1 MVTLAASHHSLEVA
15 EMIESDEFSRYYA
28 DILDGSYDCV
38 DRIVLNAYF
47 QLGQTPGGLRVWW
60 RQLYGS
66 DDNLDTEH
74 LMRIAGKFSR
84 RVRAYAKAHDIP
96 VIDCGKDERKHELA
110 EQLLPQDPDFKG
122 VFAILVGRAPAPV
135 WEVKQSKTGRIIDIR
150 RKKPYPYVNH
160 YAFHL
165 MDAEWGHITI
175 KLCPHPPFNA
185 QIILNGH
192 EYVAH
197 QAQKAGLEFSQA
209 GNCFTHI
216 SDPIALAH
224 IADTLRHQN
233 VVGQMSQL
241 CERWIYTTC
250 LCFALSLE
258 EQERTNFRYRYST
271 YQIEYSRNFLFHRGG
286 QMEQLFNNI
295 IDRVRVRLDVKTIK
309 TIFGA
314 KRRPFR
320 QQGHKTPRLEVVVE
334 KPAYNLTVFKL
345 HFGKLT
351 VKLYSKGERVLRVE
365 VISHN
370 TKALPY
376 GRALVKFPDIVHH
389 LRKVLER
396 FLSILHCVDHAFI
409 ADDTLDNLHT
419 ASQVGKSRVGG
430 IDLNKLRLR
439 AVVEAVIA
447 LAAVPNGFTVSD
459 LATKVRNILNVD
471 PQQYTPRQAAY
482 DLKKLRGKNF
492 VRKLDRSR
500 RYVVSLDGLR
510 TLTALWLLREKTI
523 KPVLAGAN
531 EIPNQS
537 ISLRSMSFIKLFNWQ
552 CSIYFKCWAL
562 LFNFINKKLSM

>member
-1 MVTLAASHHSLEVA
+1 MVIAAASHHSLKAE
-15 EMIESDEFSRYYA
+15 EMIEFDEFSQYYT
-28 DILDGSYDCV
+28 DFLDGSYDCV

-84 RVRAYAKAHDIP
+84 RVRADAKAHDIP
-96 VIDCGKDERKHELA
+96 VIDCRKDERKHELA

-135 WEVKQSKTGRIIDIR
+135 WEVKQSKAGKIIEVK
-150 RKKPYPYVNH
+150 RKQPYPSVNH
-160 YAFHL
+160 YSFHI
-165 MDAEWGHITI
+165 MDPEWGHITL

-192 EYVAH
+192 EYVAR
-197 QAQKAGLEFSQA
+197 QALKAGIEFSQE
-209 GNCFTHI
+209 GNSFTHI
-216 SDPIALAH
+216 SDPAALAQ
-224 IADTLRHQN
+224 IADTLRGDD
-233 VVGQMSQL
+233 VVGQLNQV
-241 CERWIYTTC
+241 CERWIYSAC
-250 LCFALSLE
+250 LCFALSLD
-258 EQERTNFRYRYST
+258 EQERANFRYRYST
-271 YQIEYSRNFLFHRGG
+271 YQVEYSRNFLFHRGG
-286 QMEQLFNNI
+286 QMEQLFNDL
-295 IDRVRVRLDVKTIK
+295 IDRVRARLDVKTIK

-314 KRRPFR
+314 KRRPFHHK
-320 QQGHKTPRLEVVVE
+320 GHKTPRLEVVVE
-334 KPAYNLTVFKL
+334 KPMYNLTVFKL

-351 VKLYSKGERVLRVE
+351 VKLYTKGERILRVE
-365 VISHN
+365 VINHN

-376 GRALVKFPDIVHH
+376 GRALAKFPDIVHH

-396 FLSILHCVDHAFI
+396 FLNILHCVDHAFI

-447 LAAVPNGFTVSD
+447 LATLPNGFTVSD
-459 LATKVRNILNVD
+459 LTAKVRNILNAV

-482 DLKKLRGKNF
+482 DLKKFRGKNF
-492 VRKLDRSR
+492 IRKVDRSR

-523 KPVLAGAN
+523 KPVLAGAAK
-531 EIPNQS
+531 PKPGPKPKHQS
-537 ISLRSMSFIKLFNWQ
+537 PIDVLYHSIQLAMFNLFQ
-552 CSIYFKCWAL
+552 MLGIVV
-562 LFNFINKKLSM
+562 

>member
-1 MVTLAASHHSLEVA
+1 MVTLAAKQHSLEEE
-15 EMIESDEFSRYYA
+15 EMIELDEFSRYYA
-28 DILDGSYDCV
+28 DFLEGSYDCV

-84 RVRAYAKAHDIP
+84 RVRAYAKAHAIP
-96 VIDCGKDERKHELA
+96 VIDCGKDERKHEPA

-122 VFAILVGRAPAPV
+122 VFAILVGRAPVPV
-135 WEVKQSKTGRIIDIR
+135 WEVRKSKTGQSIDIR

-160 YAFHL
+160 YSFHL

-197 QAQKAGLEFSQA
+197 KAQQAGLEFSQE

-216 SDPIALAH
+216 SDPTVLAQ
-224 IADTLRHQN
+224 IADTLRSEN
-233 VVGQMSQL
+233 VVGQLSQV
-241 CERWIYTTC
+241 CERWIYTSC

-271 YQIEYSRNFLFHRGG
+271 YQIEYSRNFLCQRGG

-295 IDRVRVRLDVKTIK
+295 IDRVRAGLDVKTIK

-334 KPAYNLTVFKL
+334 KPVYNLTVFKL
-345 HFGKLT
+345 HFDKLT

-365 VISHN
+365 VIIHN

-376 GRALVKFPDIVHH
+376 GRSLAKFPDIVHH
-389 LRKVLER
+389 LKEVLER
-396 FLSILHCVDHAFI
+396 FLNILHCVDHAFI

-419 ASQVGKSRVGG
+419 ASQVGQTRVGG

-439 AVVEAVIA
+439 AVIEAVIA
-447 LAAVPNGFTVSD
+447 LAAVPNGFSVSD
-459 LATKVRNILNVD
+459 LAAKVRDILNVD

-500 RYVVSLDGLR
+500 RYVVNLDGLR
-510 TLTALWLLREKTI
+510 TLVALWLLREKTI
-523 KPVLAGAN
+523 KPVLAGAAK
-531 EIPNQS
+531 PKRGPKPKHQS
-537 ISLRSMSFIKLFNWQ
+537 PIDVLYQAIQLAMFNLFQ
-552 CSIYFKCWAL
+552 MLGIAV
-562 LFNFINKKLSM
+562 